1 MSQSP
6 QTPNT
11 TPPAELCDQSSASE
25 ASVVVHIA
33 QQDIF
38 ATDSRADIAQQDM
51 MAKARRTAQQ
61 GAEGA
66 AAGLLEGVR
75 SEG

>member
-6 QTPNT
+6 RTPNT
-11 TPPAELCDQSSASE
+11 TSPADLCDQSSASE
-25 ASVVVHIA
+25 ASVVHIA